1 MGISVPSTEAK
12 AQTPSV
18 LWLLVFNPRLPRSCR
33 LLGMKPEKGNAYRGK
48 HLGNIS
54 GPGNLTSAHL
64 PPGHTYLQTG
74 NVI

>member
-1 MGISVPSTEAK
+1 MGISVLSTEAK

-33 LLGMKPEKGNAYRGK
+33 LLGMKPEKGKEHGGK
-48 HLGNIS
+48 HLGNTS
-54 GPGNLTSAHL
+54 GPGHITSAHF
-64 PPGHTYLQTG
+64 PPGHRYLQTG

>member
-18 LWLLVFNPRLPRSCR
+18 LWLLVFNPRLLRFGR
-33 LLGMKPEKGNAYRGK
+33 LLGMKPEKGKEYGGRN
-48 HLGNIS
+48 LGNIS
-54 GPGNLTSAHL
+54 GPGHITSAHL
-64 PPGHTYLQTG
+64 PPGHPYLQTG